1 MIALHEDGDMN
12 GLVTLDQW
20 TNFWEHIA
28 AEQRDSVVQRELAKL
43 KAGLRA
49 KVAPVIPV
57 KKVKSGTPA
66 VLKVKDRG
74 LHKLAL

>member
-1 MIALHEDGDMN
+1 MFSLHEDGDMN